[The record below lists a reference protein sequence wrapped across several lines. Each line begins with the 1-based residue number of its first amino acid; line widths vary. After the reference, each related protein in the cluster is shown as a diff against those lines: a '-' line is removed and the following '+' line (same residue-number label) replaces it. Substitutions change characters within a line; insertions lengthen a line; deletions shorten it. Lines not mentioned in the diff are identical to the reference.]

1 MRLALSLVLLQSK
14 ETQDEAVTL
23 GSELGGERPEAFA
36 AFVRAEIAK
45 WGKVIGDANIKSE

>member
-45 WGKVIGDANIKSE
+45 WGKVIRDANIKSE